1 MIEVREATFYYPCRK
16 DSPKLVF
23 EGFNLLIPK
32 GRYVALM
39 GPNGAGKSTLG
50 KMIKGLLSP
59 SSGQVFIAGQP
70 LRPGEISPRVGYVFS
85 NPENQIVA
93 SVVEED
99 VAFALENR
107 GMDPST
113 MARLVQ
119 DSLRLVDMED
129 YRFHPPHLLSG
140 GQQQKVVLAGVL
152 AMENE
157 ILVLDEPT
165 SMLDLQDRKEMLD
178 LFTKIHRQGGRTL
191 LHITHSFEE
200 ALSAQEFLYLDNG
213 RVSFYG
219 TWDDFFDKGLLDDS
233 LRIALP
239 PILELIQK
247 LRERGHLIP
256 NDVRSL
262 DELKEFLLGNP
273 QSAIPN
279 PQS

>member
-107 GMDPST
+107 EMDPST
-113 MARLVQ
+113 M
-119 DSLRLVDMED
+119 
-129 YRFHPPHLLSG
+129 
-140 GQQQKVVLAGVL
+140 
-152 AMENE
+152 
-157 ILVLDEPT
+157 
-165 SMLDLQDRKEMLD
+165 
-178 LFTKIHRQGGRTL
+178 
-191 LHITHSFEE
+191 
-200 ALSAQEFLYLDNG
+200 
-213 RVSFYG
+213 
-219 TWDDFFDKGLLDDS
+219 
-233 LRIALP
+233 
-239 PILELIQK
+239 
-247 LRERGHLIP
+247 
-256 NDVRSL
+256 
-262 DELKEFLLGNP
+262 
-273 QSAIPN
+273 
-279 PQS
+279 